1 MIVMKFGGS
10 SLGDA
15 ERIHQVG
22 RIISG
27 KAEEEETLVV
37 VSAMEGV
44 TDQLETCARLSL
56 EGDGGREE
64 LIEEIRSRHES
75 AAEQLLEEGAGK
87 AKRQIG
93 NKLNRLGDI
102 CDSIATLGELTLQ
115 TKDLILS
122 LGEQFSALL
131 LSQHLKEEGYSSS
144 SVNGSEVIVTDQRFG
159 SAKPL
164 MDKTKEKIRSVL
176 PPKIRA
182 GEIPIVTGFIA
193 ATEEGKPSTLG
204 RGGSDYT
211 ATLLGGMLDADAVW
225 IWTDVDGVKRADP
238 DIVTNATTLPRL
250 TYEEAAE
257 LSYFGAQVIHPK
269 SIDPV
274 AKKQVPLVIKNTQN
288 PEGPDTTIL
297 DGGKPSTGLKSVTSI
312 SDLTLITVKGHG
324 MIGVPGIAAEVF
336 TAVAEAEVNVLMI
349 SQSSSEQNIT
359 FLVERSSAP
368 KAIESLEESL
378 EEEIRRSI
386 IRDIVTEEP
395 VSIVAAVGS
404 GLSHQT
410 GIDSG
415 VFGSLA
421 RHGVNLLS
429 IAQGSSDHNIS
440 VVVANQDER
449 VAVQS
454 IYEWIQSENQQS

>member
-1 MIVMKFGGS
+1 
-10 SLGDA
+10 
-15 ERIHQVG
+15 
-22 RIISG
+22 
-27 KAEEEETLVV
+27 
-37 VSAMEGV
+37 
-44 TDQLETCARLSL
+44 
-56 EGDGGREE
+56 
-64 LIEEIRSRHES
+64 
-75 AAEQLLEEGAGK
+75 
-87 AKRQIG
+87 
-93 NKLNRLGDI
+93 
-102 CDSIATLGELTLQ
+102 
-115 TKDLILS
+115 
-122 LGEQFSALL
+122 
-131 LSQHLKEEGYSSS
+131 
-144 SVNGSEVIVTDQRFG
+144 
-159 SAKPL
+159 
-164 MDKTKEKIRSVL
+164 L

-182 GEIPIVTGFIA
+182 GETPIVTGFIA

-238 DIVTNATTLPRL
+238 DIVSNATTLPRL

-297 DGGKPSTGLKSVTSI
+297 NGEKPSTGLKSVTSI
-312 SDLTLITVKGHG
+312 SDLTLVTVKGHG

-368 KAIESLEESL
+368 KAIESLEGSL

-440 VVVANQDER
+440 VVVASQDEG